1 MADIGGSQVCHYL
14 IIMCFVVATH
24 VSFALK
30 VNVGINSKPLA
41 YNLKGLSCYRSAM
54 ISYQKKGTHLHVALS
69 ACNFLVLL
77 K

>member
-1 MADIGGSQVCHYL
+1 MY
-14 IIMCFVVATH
+14 VAM
-24 VSFALK
+24 
-30 VNVGINSKPLA
+30 GINSKPLA